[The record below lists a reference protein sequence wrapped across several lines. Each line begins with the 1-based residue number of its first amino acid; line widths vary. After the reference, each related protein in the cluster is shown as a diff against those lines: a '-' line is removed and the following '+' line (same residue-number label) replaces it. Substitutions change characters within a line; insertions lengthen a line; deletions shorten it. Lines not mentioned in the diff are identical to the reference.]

1 MFSNQVS
8 YSDTIVYD
16 VGDPFG
22 VLTAGGITESASS
35 VAGGI
40 PSYFLACLARS
51 FFLRYCL
58 VQLPQESASCCVVRT
73 LVSG

>member
-22 VLTAGGITESASS
+22 VLTAGRVTESASS

-40 PSYFLACLARS
+40 LSYFLACLARS
-51 FFLRYCL
+51 SFLRYCL
-58 VQLPQESASCCVVRT
+58 VQLPQE
-73 LVSG
+73 

>member
-16 VGDPFG
+16 VGDAFG
-22 VLTAGGITESASS
+22 VLTAGGVTESMSS
-35 VAGGI
+35 VAGGN
-40 PSYFLACLARS
+40 PVVFLGMFGKV
-51 FFLRYCL
+51 FFTTVLF
-58 VQLPQESASCCVVRT
+58 SAITAGIASCCVVRM

>member
-22 VLTAGGITESASS
+22 VLTAGGVTERVIGGWRPPVVFRGMFGKVFFPTVLFSAIT
-35 VAGGI
+35 AGI
-40 PSYFLACLARS
+40 
-51 FFLRYCL
+51 
-58 VQLPQESASCCVVRT
+58 ASCCVVRT

>member
-16 VGDPFG
+16 VEDAFG
-22 VLTAGGITESASS
+22 VLTAGGVTESASS

-51 FFLRYCL
+51 SFLRYCL
-58 VQLPQESASCCVVRT
+58 VQLPQE
-73 LVSG
+73 